1 MRILIAGAAGQ
12 LGRCLTEALAAH
24 ELVSLDHR
32 ALDVARLEDVR
43 AAVTQHRPALVVN
56 ASAFNDVDGAESR
69 IAEAYAVNALGPR
82 NLALV
87 TAERTIPIV
96 HVSTDYVFDGATR
109 RPYHEFDRTNPL
121 SVYAASKLAG
131 EEAIRATNHRHYIVR
146 TAWLFWEHGNNFL
159 RSMHALASR
168 AELNVVNDQ
177 YGSPTYVPH
186 LAEGIARLISTG
198 AFGTY
203 HLAGCGG
210 TTRWEM
216 VCELFRTLGIAT
228 IVRPVSRL
236 AFPAA
241 AERPVYSVLTTIQ
254 DPHLELPPWQEGL
267 DRFARRLA
275 EVVKHR

>member
-12 LGRCLTEALAAH
+12 LGRCLAEALATH
-24 ELVSLDHR
+24 ELASLDHR

-96 HVSTDYVFDGATR
+96 HVSTDYVFDGATK

-131 EEAIRATNHRHYIVR
+131 EEAIRAMNHRHYIVR

-168 AELNVVNDQ
+168 AELSVVNDQ

-203 HLAGCGG
+203 HLAGRGG

-216 VCELFRTLGIAT
+216 VCELFRTLGIGT
-228 IVRPVSRL
+228 TVRPVSRL

-241 AERPVYSVLTTIQ
+241 AERPAYSVLTTIQ

-267 DRFARRLA
+267 ERFARRLA
-275 EVVKHR
+275 EVVTRR